1 MPGLTSVDEAKDAIW
16 NALSP
21 LSPETVPLDAA
32 SGRVLAGPVIAG
44 MSQPPFNASAMDGY
58 AVRIEDVRKAG
69 AQLRVIGVSSAGERF
84 TGALRAGEAVRIFTG
99 APVPPGADHILIQ
112 EDTARDGDVVRVTA
126 EQKSAA
132 NIRPLGVDFHKG
144 ETLIAA
150 GARIEGAALALAAAA
165 GAARLSVTRRPRI
178 ALIANGDELVMP
190 GETPGPDQIV
200 CSIPFGLAPMIEKWG
215 AQADFLGVARDDMA
229 SITAFARKAMDY
241 DVIVPIGGA
250 SVGERDF
257 MRAAFGDLG
266 YAPVFEKVAVR
277 PGKPTWF
284 GFAGRAAVL
293 GLPGNPASA
302 LVTATLFLRLA
313 IGRLLGRVQSEADPI
328 LHARAASAL
337 KENGAR
343 ETWLRAEVIQRED
356 GSLAAAPFG
365 DQDSSLISVM
375 ARANALIRRAAN
387 APAEP
392 AGAAISYTPL

>member
-1 MPGLTSVDEAKDAIW
+1 MPGLISVDEAKDAIW

-21 LSPETVPLDAA
+21 LPAETIPLETA
-32 SGRVLAGPVIAG
+32 SGRVLAAPVIAG

-112 EDTARDGDVVRVTA
+112 EDTARAGDVVRVTA

-284 GFAGRAAVL
+284 ASPDEPPFL
-293 GLPGNPASA
+293 GC
-302 LVTATLFLRLA
+302 
-313 IGRLLGRVQSEADPI
+313 
-328 LHARAASAL
+328 
-337 KENGAR
+337 R
-343 ETWLRAEVIQRED
+343 ETPHPPLSPQRC
-356 GSLAAAPFG
+356 F
-365 DQDSSLISVM
+365 
-375 ARANALIRRAAN
+375 
-387 APAEP
+387 
-392 AGAAISYTPL
+392 

>member
-112 EDTARDGDVVRVTA
+112 EDTARAGDVVRVTA

-229 SITAFARKAMDY
+229 S
-241 DVIVPIGGA
+241 
-250 SVGERDF
+250 
-257 MRAAFGDLG
+257 
-266 YAPVFEKVAVR
+266 
-277 PGKPTWF
+277 
-284 GFAGRAAVL
+284 
-293 GLPGNPASA
+293 
-302 LVTATLFLRLA
+302 
-313 IGRLLGRVQSEADPI
+313 
-328 LHARAASAL
+328 
-337 KENGAR
+337 
-343 ETWLRAEVIQRED
+343 
-356 GSLAAAPFG
+356 
-365 DQDSSLISVM
+365 
-375 ARANALIRRAAN
+375 
-387 APAEP
+387 
-392 AGAAISYTPL
+392 